1 MVRQCASGHV
11 RERCEAGTFL
21 CMFCFSMSDV
31 SPLDSV
37 LPVFSKTIRRL
48 LSFVLFHDSDV
59 CILFIVRGA
68 NMLALVNHFPCTLEQ
83 VGELVVRCSLPKHVK
98 VIFVM

>member
-11 RERCEAGTFL
+11 RERCEAGAFL

-31 SPLDSV
+31 SPLDLV
-37 LPVFSKTIRRL
+37 LPVFSKTPRRL
-48 LSFVLFHDSDV
+48 ISVVLFHDSDV

-68 NMLALVNHFPCTLEQ
+68 SMLALVVISGMSTYAFA
-83 VGELVVRCSLPKHVK
+83 KHK
-98 VIFVM
+98 HTTTERL